1 MSKAVKLA
9 VVGAGSFVFGPAVLD
24 QAIRRHRLDDLELVL
39 MDVDAGMLDLMTA
52 TGRRMAQEAG
62 VGTAVSS
69 TTNRAQAVDGA
80 DFVICCAA
88 PQMRSR
94 HVTDRDIIRKWLP
107 DHAITEF
114 GGLAGLSYSLRQM
127 HFVRSLAGEMT
138 RLCPDAWLLD
148 SSNPLPR
155 VCQAAEETGI
165 RTAGFC
171 YYSLAGYHLLA
182 HYLGLPQ
189 EEFPWTGTRS
199 RLKATIAGLNH
210 FCWVLELADAA
221 TGEDLLPRLRAILT
235 SGATAGNPAN
245 EALSRQAGYLLLGA
259 DDHVAS
265 DFLPP
270 TRTYEYH
277 EPFHGNAVER
287 ESRLQALTSYAA
299 GSGSIEEVMRDS
311 AWEEPVA
318 FVAGLGFGQRAQ
330 FHSLNLVN
338 QGQIT
343 NLRRGVFVE
352 TECRVSGTGPCPV
365 TVTLPE
371 PVRTECL
378 KVAEVTDAIVRAGRT
393 RQWEDMETVIELDPT
408 VVDKAN
414 GLKAA
419 REIVQAHADMIGDF
433 E

>member
-9 VVGAGSFVFGPAVLD
+9 VIGAGSFVFGPAVLD
-24 QAIRRHRLDDLELVL
+24 QAIRRHRLDDLEITL
-39 MDVDAGMLDLMTA
+39 MDVDAAMLGLMTA
-52 TGRRMAQEAG
+52 TGQRMAMDAG
-62 VGTAVSS
+62 VGTEVNSAA
-69 TTNRAQAVDGA
+69 TLAQAVDGA
-80 DFVICCAA
+80 DFVVCCAA

-94 HVTDRDIIRKWLP
+94 HATDREIIRKWLP

-127 HFVRSLAGEMT
+127 HFVRSLAEQMT
-138 RLCPDAWLLD
+138 RFCPDAWLLD

-171 YYSLAGYHLLA
+171 YYSLSGYHLLA
-182 HYLGLPQ
+182 QFLGLPR
-189 EEFPWTGTRS
+189 EDFPWTQTRS
-199 RLKATIAGLNH
+199 QLKATIAGLNH
-210 FCWVLELADAA
+210 FCWVLELADAT
-221 TGEDLLPRLRAILT
+221 TGENLLPRLRAELAH
-235 SGATAGNPAN
+235 GATAGHPAN
-245 EALSRQAGYLLLGA
+245 EALSRQVGYLLLGA

-270 TRTYEYH
+270 SRTYAYQ
-277 EPFHGNAVER
+277 EPFHGDAAER
-287 ESRLQALTSYAA
+287 ERRIAALTSYASGA
-299 GSGSIEEVMRDS
+299 GSVEEVMRDS

-318 FVAGLGFGQRAQ
+318 FVAGLGFDQPAQ
-330 FHSLNLVN
+330 FHTLNLVN

-343 NLRRGVFVE
+343 NLPRGVFVE
-352 TECRVSGTGPCPV
+352 TACRVTNSGPSPT

-378 KVAEVTDAIVRAGRT
+378 KVAEVTNAIVRAGRT
-393 RQWEDMETVIELDPT
+393 RQWMDVEQVIALDPT

-414 GLKAA
+414 GLIAA
-419 REIVQAHADMIGDF
+419 REILRAHADMIGDF